1 MLMQIGR
8 TREAVTKDFEAIG
21 REGVAALQRG
31 ELASARKAFDEIAAS
46 GTANAQAWLLL
57 AQTCVAQQDVP
68 ASKAALDQVL
78 RLDPRNPY
86 AMLMKGDLL
95 AGAGDDRGAA
105 SFYTAAINAAATYAN
120 LPPDLIERL
129 KRAEQA
135 VIASNVRFEAH
146 LDQAVPPAARPPR
159 LKQAIDLLTG
169 RADLY
174 LQQPTSFYFPG
185 LPQRYFYER
194 EEFDWVP
201 QLESQIPPIRAE
213 LDAILEDR
221 DSLTPYVQPE
231 ADRPSRGHALL
242 ADPRWS
248 AFHLYERGAPHP
260 ANAARCPVTIAE
272 LETLPV
278 PRIAG
283 RGPMALFSVLE
294 PGTHI
299 PPHNGML
306 NTRLICHLPLIV
318 PPDCR
323 LRVGNETRAV
333 EAGKTMIFDD
343 SMEHEAWNDSDQTR
357 VVLLFEIWRPE
368 LGEDERAALTV
379 LFSAIDDYPTG

>member
-1 MLMQIGR
+1 MAGNI
-8 TREAVTKDFEAIG
+8 EAIG

-31 ELASARKAFDEIAAS
+31 DLAGARKAFEEVTAS
-46 GTANAQAWLLL
+46 GSANAQAWLLL
-57 AQTCVAQQDVP
+57 AQTCVAQKDAA
-68 ASKAALDQVL
+68 ASKAALDKVL
-78 RLDPRNPY
+78 TLDPRNPY

-95 AGAGDDRGAA
+95 TSAGDERGAA
-105 SFYTAAINAAATYAN
+105 AFYTAAINAAATYAN
-120 LPPDLIERL
+120 LPPDLVERL
-129 KRAEQA
+129 KQAERAVRE
-135 VIASNVRFEAH
+135 SNANFEAH
-146 LDQAVPPAARPPR
+146 LDRAVDPAARPPR

-169 RADLY
+169 REDLY

-194 EEFDWVP
+194 AEFPWVAD
-201 QLESQIPPIRAE
+201 LESQIPAIRAE
-213 LDAILEDR
+213 LDSILEDR
-221 DSLTPYVQPE
+221 ESLTPYVQPD
-231 ADRPSRGHALL
+231 ADRPQRGHALL

-260 ANAARCPVTIAE
+260 SNAARCPATMAA
-272 LETLPV
+272 LEALPI

-318 PPDCR
+318 PPGCR
-323 LRVGNETRAV
+323 LRVGSETRTV

-343 SMEHEAWNDSDQTR
+343 SMEHEAWNDSGETR
-357 VVLLFEIWRPE
+357 VVLLFEIWRP
-368 LGEDERAALTV
+368 
-379 LFSAIDDYPTG
+379 S

>member
-1 MLMQIGR
+1 MQSGG
-8 TREAVTKDFEAIG
+8 TREAVTKDFNAIG

-31 ELASARKAFDEIAAS
+31 DLASARAAFDEVTAS
-46 GTANAQAWLLL
+46 GTASAQGWLLL
-57 AQTCVAQQDVP
+57 AQTCVAQKDVA

-78 RLDPRNPY
+78 ALDPRNPY
-86 AMLMKGDLL
+86 AFLMKGDLL
-95 AGAGDDRGAA
+95 AEAGDDRGAS

-129 KRAEQA
+129 KLAEQA
-135 VIASNVRFEAH
+135 VTASNARFEAH

-159 LKQAIDLLTG
+159 LKQAMDLLTG
-169 RADLY
+169 REELY

-185 LPQRYFYER
+185 LPQRTFYER

-201 QLESQIPPIRAE
+201 QLESQIPAIRAE
-213 LDAILEDR
+213 LDAILQDR
-221 DSLTPYVQPE
+221 DSLIPYVQPD
-231 ADRPSRGHALL
+231 ADRPQRGHALL

-248 AFHLYERGAPHP
+248 AFHLYDRGAPHP
-260 ANAARCPVTIAE
+260 GNAPRCPATLAA
-272 LETLPV
+272 LEALPI

-323 LRVGNETRAV
+323 LRAGSEIRAV

-343 SMEHEAWNDSDQTR
+343 SMEHEAWNDSGETR

-368 LGEDERAALTV
+368 LNEDERVSLTT
-379 LFSAIDDYPTG
+379 LFSAIDAYPVG